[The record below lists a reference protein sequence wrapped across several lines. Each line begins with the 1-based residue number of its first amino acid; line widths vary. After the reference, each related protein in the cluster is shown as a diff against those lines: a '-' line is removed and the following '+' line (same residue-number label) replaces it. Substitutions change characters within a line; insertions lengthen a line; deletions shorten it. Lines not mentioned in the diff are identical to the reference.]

1 MLRLDLCDNSN
12 PFIVVKGKI
21 NVTDTDNTNR
31 RNKKLTFRI
40 MVP

>member
-1 MLRLDLCDNSN
+1 MLRLDLSDNSN
-12 PFIVVKGKI
+12 PFIVVKRRI

-31 RNKKLTFRI
+31 RNEKLTFRI